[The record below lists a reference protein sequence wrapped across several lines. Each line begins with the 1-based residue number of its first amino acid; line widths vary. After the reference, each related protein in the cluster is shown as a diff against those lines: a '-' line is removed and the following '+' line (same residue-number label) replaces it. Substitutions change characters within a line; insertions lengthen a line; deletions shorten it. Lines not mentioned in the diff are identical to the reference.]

1 MIQQVNNELN
11 VFMYFDTRKF
21 GELKFKEATQQI
33 LESTSVEFFMI
44 SPHDD
49 DFHHEKN
56 QVKVQFTTL
65 NLVPL
70 DEA

>member
-1 MIQQVNNELN
+1 
-11 VFMYFDTRKF
+11 MYLCISILKF
-21 GELKFKEATQQI
+21 GVLKFKEATQQI
-33 LESTSVEFFMI
+33 LKSTSVEFFMI
-44 SPHDD
+44 SPHDDD